1 LSHTATLCHDPG
13 VAAKTQL
20 APDMVTGDNRPG
32 ASARIWTERSGQF
45 NGLDMM
51 QQFTAP
57 AT

>member
-1 LSHTATLCHDPG
+1 
-13 VAAKTQL
+13 
-20 APDMVTGDNRPG
+20 MVTGDNRPG